1 MSSDF
6 EHLTGKRDFSTPMPM
21 TGKPYVKT
29 YYDWTHYCW
38 RTDVCILL
46 GAREEAPGV
55 PWGERLENR
64 GKGRE
69 PDRERKDLSPQ
80 GRRQAANQRSNRWG
94 MQRDAIRRL
103 LRERG
108 QATTVEVA
116 EALGMS
122 VDQASAILNADTQ
135 AMPQLKKTSRNNPQV
150 WVLLEEEEELVYEGV
165 LV

>member
-1 MSSDF
+1 MSEF
-6 EHLTGKRDFSTPMPM
+6 PELTGRKDWTTPLPM
-21 TGKPYVKT
+21 TGKPAVKT
-29 YYDWTHYCW
+29 YYDWARHEW
-38 RTDVCILL
+38 RTEVCVLL

-55 PWGERLENR
+55 PWSERIENR

-116 EALGMS
+116 EALGMT
-122 VDQASAILNADTQ
+122 VDQASAVLNADPL
-135 AMPQLKKTSRNNPQV
+135 AMPQLKKPSRNNPQV
-150 WVLLEEEEELVYEGV
+150 WVLLEEEMDYADILA
-165 LV
+165 

>member
-1 MSSDF
+1 MSEF
-6 EHLTGKRDFSTPMPM
+6 PELTGRRDWSTPLPM
-21 TGKPYVKT
+21 TGKPAVKT
-29 YYDWTHYCW
+29 YYDWARHEW

-55 PWGERLENR
+55 PWGERIENH

-69 PDRERKDLSPQ
+69 PDRPRKDLSPQ
-80 GRRQAANQRSNRWG
+80 GRQQAANQRSNRWG

-103 LRERG
+103 LRDRG

-116 EALGMS
+116 QALDMS
-122 VDQASAILNADTQ
+122 VDQASAILNADPL
-135 AMPQLKKTSRNNPQV
+135 AMPQLKKPSRNNPQV
-150 WVLLEEEEELVYEGV
+150 WVLLEEEEPDYASV